1 MALINKSFITI
12 KILKYEV
19 LKMLKIK
26 EFVCECED
34 FKIKNPDKETKIKI
48 NNELQKYGNME
59 AEFDNPKLLLYLFR
73 ELVISDNVD
82 FQFDKYSLG
91 NFTDLLEDERTPKEF
106 NEIVFHIGDIVN
118 DIVMDTLRAQLMQ
131 IKNLEMTTSQAK
143 ILNEINKIGKEKD
156 KIENEGIEV
165 NVEKIGFIDK
175 ILIKLGLKEI

>member
-1 MALINKSFITI
+1 
-12 KILKYEV
+12 
-19 LKMLKIK
+19 MLKIK
-26 EFVCECED
+26 EFVYECED
-34 FKIKNPDKETKIKI
+34 FKIKNPDKKTRIKI
-48 NNELQKYGNME
+48 NDELQKYGNME

-73 ELVISDNVD
+73 ELVVSDNVD

-91 NFTDLLEDERTPKEF
+91 NFTDLLEDERVPKEF

-156 KIENEGIEV
+156 EIENENIEV
-165 NVEKIGFIDK
+165 DVEKVGFMDK
-175 ILIKLGLKEI
+175 ILIKLGIKEI